1 VSDLF
6 YDGTDSFIEVSEMK
20 SIFAAGVVLLGFTG
34 VAAAQTPVAVVEDVQ
49 GKVTGVEFMD
59 YVAPGKVIKL
69 GPGGVVV
76 LGYMKSCWR
85 ETITG
90 IGTVIVGAEESMVHL
105 GEVKG
110 GKVQCDVSQSEPITR
125 EIGESAATVVRS
137 MKEGKRPA
145 APQLTLYGLSP
156 LVETTARGKLVI
168 ERLDVKGERYDAD
181 LTAAS
186 VTRGK
191 FYDFAKTGT
200 ALKPGGTYA
209 ASLGSKRMVFLV
221 DRQAEPGATAIIGR
235 LVRLE

>member
-1 VSDLF
+1 
-6 YDGTDSFIEVSEMK
+6 MK
-20 SIFAAGVVLLGFTG
+20 SIFAAIVGLVGFTG
-34 VAAAQTPVAVVEDVQ
+34 LAAAQTPVAVVEDVQ

-69 GPGGVVV
+69 GQGGVVV

-105 GEVKG
+105 GDVKA
-110 GKVQCDVSQSEPITR
+110 GKVQCDASQLPPISRDVS
-125 EIGESAATVVRS
+125 ESAATVVRS
-137 MKEGKRPA
+137 LNEAKRAA
-145 APQLTLYGLSP
+145 APQLTLYGLSA
-156 LVETTARGKLVI
+156 LVETTASGRLVV

-191 FYDFAKTGT
+191 FYDFAKAGT

-209 ASLGSKRMVFLV
+209 ASLGSKRIVFLV
-221 DRQAEPGATAIIGR
+221 DRQAEPGATPIIGR
-235 LVRLE
+235 LVRLD

>member
-6 YDGTDSFIEVSEMK
+6 WRTDSFIEVSEMK
-20 SIFAAGVVLLGFTG
+20 RIFAAVVGFVGITEL
-34 VAAAQTPVAVVEDVQ
+34 AAAQTPVAVVEDVQ

-59 YVAPGKVIKL
+59 YVSPGKVIKL
-69 GPGGVVV
+69 GQGGVVV

-90 IGTVIVGAEESMVHL
+90 IGTVIVGTEESMVHL
-105 GEVKG
+105 GEIKG
-110 GKVQCDVSQSEPITR
+110 GKVRCDSSRSSPVSR
-125 EIGESAATVVRS
+125 EVGESAATVVRS
-137 MKEGKRPA
+137 INEAKRA

-156 LVETTARGKLVI
+156 LVETTARGKLVV
-168 ERLDVKGERYDAD
+168 ERLDVKGERYDLD

-186 VTRGK
+186 VTRGR
-191 FYDFAKTGT
+191 FYDFAKTAT

-209 ASLGSKRMVFLV
+209 ASLGSKRTVFLV
-221 DRQAEPGATAIIGR
+221 DREAEPGATAIIGR

>member
-1 VSDLF
+1 
-6 YDGTDSFIEVSEMK
+6 MK
-20 SIFAAGVVLLGFTG
+20 RIFAAMVGLLGFTG
-34 VAAAQTPVAVVEDVQ
+34 LAAAQPPVAVVEDVQ

-69 GPGGVVV
+69 GPGGTVV

-105 GEVKG
+105 GDVKA
-110 GKVQCDVSQSEPITR
+110 GKVQCDSGQSQAIGR
-125 EIGESAATVVRS
+125 DIGESAATVVRS
-137 MKEGKRPA
+137 VNEAKRQVTPK
-145 APQLTLYGLSP
+145 LTLYGLSP
-156 LVETTARGKLVI
+156 LVETTARGRLVV

-191 FYDFAKTGT
+191 FYDFAKAGT

-209 ASLGSKRMVFLV
+209 ASLGSKRIVFLV
-221 DRQAEPGATAIIGR
+221 DRQAEPGATPIIGR
-235 LVRLE
+235 LVRLD